1 MTFLLIFVRTFDQ
14 KEQPTNQKSVSIIQL
29 NSPSNQYLNQDE
41 KIAKMEKIID
51 LINKNESDIIIFGEN
66 DYPFLMNIEHINNI

>member
-1 MTFLLIFVRTFDQ
+1 MPTQTQ

-41 KIAKMEKIID
+41 KIAKNQ
-51 LINKNESDIIIFGEN
+51 LN
-66 DYPFLMNIEHINNI
+66 H